1 MWGLKRQDRVP
12 FSAVRLIRKGAYT
25 LTMLARAQAVCPIDG
40 VEYEY
45 RKVMSCGMYGS
56 DLDGRPISLLTM
68 PHVIPACPE
77 CRFPQWISDLSPQ
90 DLERARTVVA
100 SPEYEA
106 ATREASYLHY
116 DFLLDALGR
125 GTPRTRLNNAI
136 KACWETDPGDP
147 RYPGYA
153 LRVVEAYREAG
164 DEPDAHPEDRA
175 AFQCALANILRQAG
189 FWDEALERLDAID
202 PEKAEPANLA
212 ARIAQTRK
220 LVMER
225 DRDRHA
231 KDARRERAAD

>member
-1 MWGLKRQDRVP
+1 M
-12 FSAVRLIRKGAYT
+12 
-25 LTMLARAQAVCPIDG
+25 TMLARAQAVCPIDG

-68 PHVIPACPE
+68 PHVIPACPK
-77 CRFPQWISDLSPQ
+77 CRFPQWISDLTPQ
-90 DLERARTVVA
+90 DRERARTVVA
-100 SPEYEA
+100 SPEHEA
-106 ATREASYLHY
+106 AKLEASYLHY

-147 RYPGYA
+147 RYRDYA
-153 LRVVEAYREAG
+153 WRVVEAYRQAG
-164 DEPDAHPEDRA
+164 DEPDADAEDRA
-175 AFQCALANILRQAG
+175 GLQCVLANILRQAG
-189 FWDEALERLDAID
+189 FWDEALQWLDAID
-202 PEKAEPANLA
+202 PETAELA
-212 ARIAQTRK
+212 YLATRISQTRK

-231 KDARRERAAD
+231 RDARAARAED

>member
-1 MWGLKRQDRVP
+1 M
-12 FSAVRLIRKGAYT
+12 
-25 LTMLARAQAVCPIDG
+25 TMLARAQAVCPIDG

-45 RKVMSCGMYGS
+45 RKVLSNGMYGA

-77 CRFPQWISDLSPQ
+77 CRFPQWISDLTPQ
-90 DLERARTVVA
+90 DLERARTLVA
-100 SPEYEA
+100 SPEHEA

-147 RYPGYA
+147 RYPDYA
-153 LRVVEAYREAG
+153 RRVIDAYHQAG
-164 DEPDAHPEDRA
+164 DEPEADPEDRA
-175 AFQCALANILRQAG
+175 ALQCALANILRQAG
-189 FWDEALERLDAID
+189 FWDEALRRLDAIE
-202 PEKAEPANLA
+202 PETAELA
-212 ARIAQTRK
+212 DLAGPIARTRELIA
-220 LVMER
+220 ER

-231 KDARRERAAD
+231 RDVRAARAAD